1 MMFEKPN
8 VLYFLFLLII
18 PILVHLFQLRKYKT
32 TKFSNV
38 AFLEQIRLQSRKSN
52 RLKKW
57 LILCTRLLGLTFL
70 ILAFAKPFIPNTD
83 STQQDSEVVVYLDNS
98 YSMELPSQQTSLL
111 EEAKQNLWSQL
122 KTDQRFTLFT
132 NNHTWENVIKADF
145 TDDFFSIDFTP
156 TRLSYQNLLL
166 KAESLF
172 NNQMSDKRLFIISD
186 ALNFKKDFRLNPEFE
201 FDIQLILKEPTSF
214 KNFYISNAQLQ
225 QNNTTTELSA
235 QIESNQ
241 TTDEDVT
248 VSLFNGSQLIAKSR
262 AKFEDKTS
270 SMVYFELQD
279 PSLSEGILRI
289 NADEMS
295 FDNSLYFSINQNL
308 PIRVLVLE
316 SDIESQNSFLASIY
330 SGNRF
335 EYESLNNKNTE
346 YSKISNADVI
356 LLNGIENVDDVLSN
370 QINDFVA
377 NGGSLVIIPDEKST
391 ALSYQNFNFIPSIDF
406 NVNTGEQLVT
416 NINFDHPIFKNVFSE
431 TIQNFDYPSTSN
443 SVQLPSAFTPILSYS
458 NGNAFL
464 GQLGSIYVFSSSLQ
478 PSISNFI
485 NSPLVVPVFYNIAI
499 QSRPSP
505 ELYSTIGEGSKI
517 KVEANLDTDEVLKLF
532 RKNTALIPQQVKRQN
547 TVEINTQYQPESA
560 GHYQLKHNDS
570 TLLHLS
576 FNYSREESQLHPLD
590 RSQLDI
596 KTFSSISSAFE
607 SYTEDRKILE
617 LWIWMLIFA
626 VGLFTIELL
635 ILRFLN

>member
-38 AFLEQIRLQSRKSN
+38 ALLEQIRLQSRKSN
-52 RLKKW
+52 KLKKW

-70 ILAFAKPFIPNTD
+70 ILAFAKPFIPHSD
-83 STQQDSEVVVYLDNS
+83 SATQDTEIIVYLDNS
-98 YSMELPSQQTSLL
+98 FSMELPSLQTSLL

-132 NNHTWENVIKADF
+132 NNQTWENVTKADL
-145 TDDFFSIDFTP
+145 TNDLFSIDFTP
-156 TRLSYQNLLL
+156 ARLSYQNLLL

-172 NNQMSDKRLFIISD
+172 KSKTSDKQLFIISD
-186 ALNFKKDFRLNPEFE
+186 ALNFKNDIQLNPDYK
-201 FDIQLILKEPTSF
+201 FDIQFIIKEPSSF
-214 KNFYISNAQLQ
+214 QNFYITNAQLQ
-225 QNNTTTELSA
+225 QNNTSSELSVE
-235 QIESNQ
+235 IKSSQ

-248 VSLFNGSQLIAKSR
+248 VSLHNGSQLIAKSR
-262 AKFEDKTS
+262 AQFQDKTS
-270 SMVYFELQD
+270 TIVNFELED
-279 PSLSEGILRI
+279 SSFSEGILSI
-289 NADEMS
+289 NADEVS
-295 FDNSLYFSINQNL
+295 FDNSLYFSTNTNL

-316 SDIESQNSFLASIY
+316 SSIESQNSFLSSIY
-330 SGNRF
+330 NGDRF
-335 EYESLNNKNTE
+335 KYESLNIKDVE
-346 YSKISNADVI
+346 YSKISDADII
-356 LLNGIENVDDVLSN
+356 LLNEIQNIDDVLGN

-377 NGGSLVIIPDEKST
+377 NGGSLVVIPHEKST
-391 ALSYQNFNFIPSIDF
+391 VSSYQTLNVIPSINF
-406 NVNTGEQLVT
+406 NINTGKQQVT
-416 NINFDHPIFKNVFSE
+416 SINFDHPLFKNVFSE
-431 TIQNFDYPSTSN
+431 TIQNFDYPSTSK
-443 SVQLPSAFTPILSYS
+443 SVKLPSSLSPVLSYS

-464 GQLGSIYVFSSSLQ
+464 GQSGKTYVFSSSLH

-499 QSRPSP
+499 QSRPSS
-505 ELYSTIGEGSKI
+505 ELYSTIGEESTI
-517 KVEANLDTDEVLKLF
+517 QVEASLNTDEVLKLHQN
-532 RKNTALIPQQVKRQN
+532 NTVLIPQQIKRQN

-560 GHYQLKHNDS
+560 GHYQLKHGDS

-576 FNYSREESQLHPLD
+576 FNYSRHESQLNPLD
-590 RSQLDI
+590 KSELGVN
-596 KTFSSISSAFE
+596 TFSSISSAFE
-607 SYTEDRKILE
+607 SFREDRKILE